1 VHLPEL
7 TLAAC
12 CFGSLRGVHRMRV
25 RRFDREVPEHETGAA
40 AEALEH
46 ELDRWR
52 SLLAGRA
59 LEIAVLD
66 DGHRRMLGAERVIG
80 GADRN
85 CEIDRVAAHGPTL
98 LARQI
103 ENQNFGLAS
112 VA

>member
-1 VHLPEL
+1 
-7 TLAAC
+7 
-12 CFGSLRGVHRMRV
+12 
-25 RRFDREVPEHETGAA
+25 
-40 AEALEH
+40 
-46 ELDRWR
+46 
-52 SLLAGRA
+52 
-59 LEIAVLD
+59 
-66 DGHRRMLGAERVIG
+66 VIG